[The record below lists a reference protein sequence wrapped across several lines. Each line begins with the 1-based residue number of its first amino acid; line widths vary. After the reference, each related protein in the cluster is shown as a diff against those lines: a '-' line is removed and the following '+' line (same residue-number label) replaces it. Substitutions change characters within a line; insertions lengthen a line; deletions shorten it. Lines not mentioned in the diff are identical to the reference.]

1 MVKGSKKGKR
11 VAVVPPA
18 PLAKALGRSAAARA
32 RWESLPPS
40 HQREYAV
47 WISGAKREETLARR
61 LALAVEMLEAGR
73 KTPMRANDA
82 PQVSAAPLATKLGVK
97 PGLDVVVM
105 EAPDGY
111 GDRIPGA
118 SARGKGDV
126 VLAFAKDSRALAK
139 VGPKALAA
147 AKEGGRVW
155 IAYPKKSSGIPTDLT
170 RDVGWA
176 SVTKA
181 GWRTVALV
189 AIDEAWSAA
198 RLRPT

>member
-1 MVKGSKKGKR
+1 MQSRKVKR
-11 VAVVPPA
+11 AVVPPP

-82 PQVSAAPLATKLGVK
+82 PQVSAAPLAKKLGVK

-105 EAPDGY
+105 EAPD
-111 GDRIPGA
+111 
-118 SARGKGDV
+118 
-126 VLAFAKDSRALAK
+126 
-139 VGPKALAA
+139 
-147 AKEGGRVW
+147 
-155 IAYPKKSSGIPTDLT
+155 
-170 RDVGWA
+170 
-176 SVTKA
+176 
-181 GWRTVALV
+181 
-189 AIDEAWSAA
+189 
-198 RLRPT
+198 